1 MHLLSFLR
9 DYILVKVIIC
19 FPTEQR
25 FLGKIII
32 QKSIIELV
40 TEKCCVYKLTKTF
53 FCFSKM

>member
-40 TEKCCVYKLTKTF
+40 TEKCCVYKLTKTI
-53 FCFSKM
+53 FCFS